1 MTFFSFRLYLLGD
14 SPRSRAAE
22 QALRR
27 LCADRFGDS
36 GFSIEVVDVA
46 EHRDVADAE
55 RIVATPTL
63 DLTAPLPR
71 IRVIGDLS
79 SSDELADT
87 LGLPA
92 PASRQPLTVVPDLP
106 APGEVP
112 DNQEDPP

>member
-1 MTFFSFRLYLLGD
+1 MTVFSFRLYVLGE

-36 GFSIEVVDVA
+36 GFAIEVVDVA

-79 SSDELADT
+79 SADELATT
-87 LGLPA
+87 LGLPTA
-92 PASRQPLTVVPDLP
+92 AARTPLTVVPDLP
-106 APGEVP
+106 APAGAP
-112 DNQEDPP
+112 DDQEDPP

>member
-1 MTFFSFRLYLLGD
+1 MTFFSFRLFLLGD
-14 SPRSRAAE
+14 SSRSRAAE

-36 GFSIEVVDVA
+36 GFSIEVVNVE
-46 EHRDVADAE
+46 EHRDVADAA

-63 DLTAPLPR
+63 DLIAPLPR

-79 SSDELADT
+79 SSDELAAT

-92 PASRQPLTVVPDLP
+92 AADRPSLTIVPDLP
-106 APGEVP
+106 APAGAP
-112 DNQEDPP
+112 DDQEDPS